1 MTTPGRSWAHWQ
13 NSLNNRNRKKP
24 MKRRNKPIIAA
35 TAGLLAVLMNRYA
48 VCAEEEIPETE
59 EPAAEE
65 RTEEVPGTS
74 TEAAAFEG
82 APEETGNEEGT
93 EREEENPVRPAEP
106 TVNEPAPAETQ
117 KSEASEQ
124 TPADTEESETVS
136 REITTEGPAE
146 EEPEA
151 LSDAEE
157 AEEQEEI
164 PAEDTEP
171 EEPPVMMA
179 MRSAPAEDEPD
190 SGEYAA
196 EDAGDAVQ
204 NTAAV
209 TIGKTAFST
218 DEDVSSGWD
227 SSTGTGWRNVADEYV
242 AMVGFDGSTTDLAY
256 KGEELTIMAAGTNR
270 IRRITG
276 EGSLNLTG
284 TGILLIDEIQLSEG
298 STFNLHTNTAIYESG
313 SVAVFLKD
321 KGSKNVYT
329 MINGGVS
336 GLIDE
341 LTELP
346 AGVTLVVPSGNTL
359 ELEVVAAGIKETETE
374 DGQTVQET
382 VYSTTGVSVEDYY
395 HAFIGFP
402 EVSTGRLVIPADS
415 TLKIE
420 EGAKVLMHEEGVGH
434 STWQTSI
441 YVYGSLDNN
450 GTTEGGVIGARSG
463 STLTGSGQIISAD
476 VTVDDIQSIKDDIVF
491 TSPNSMN
498 TLTIRGGTKTGT
510 INLSGGIVNLYTNK
524 AEIGT
529 LNVSGEVNLG
539 ILYSDTVGSINIA
552 EGSTLAV
559 HQTMRDFLEYGED
572 FPALIIKNG
581 IFSPASGSTLSIGS
595 GEVVLEKGSTVE
607 NCTILTGNDYLLDN
621 RSDYPLAA
629 QYGAP
634 VITSADQAEPYTET
648 DTVPVVFFQRSRSKT
663 WMVADI
669 LTSAV
674 SEPQTAEYLPRK
686 EEGSY
691 ITYSGADIIYEDA
704 ENKTLKDYIDTAE
717 GYYGIIHTEVYKLG
731 KDGSVQRIEVSEG
744 TSVTLEDAFLV
755 RIFAE
760 VSTEDHAGGSSSVD
774 SDSSF
779 TGSGTLGGN
788 SDGVI
793 TASAG
798 GVPIFTGTGI
808 TEEEKPD
815 KPENNN
821 TAGDTTAPVQTAV
834 ETPAEQPVKTTTVPA
849 VPAGLTAYVMP
860 ANRRTAGEK
869 AKPDGYRT
877 IPADRYT
884 LAVYSGNTLLSSL
897 GGRSV
902 TAEFFYA
909 AKTGRVHVFFRD
921 AYGILH
927 EMPAAYDKD
936 TETLKITSTRTGSF
950 LVVQEKMPGKAVH
963 PVEKYTIH

>member
-13 NSLNNRNRKKP
+13 NSLNNQNRKKP

-65 RTEEVPGTS
+65 RTEEVSGTS

-82 APEETGNEEGT
+82 APEEAGNEEET

-124 TPADTEESETVS
+124 TPADAEEAETVS

-146 EEPEA
+146 EEEPEV

-171 EEPPVMMA
+171 EEPPVMIA
-179 MRSAPAEDEPD
+179 MRSAPADVESD
-190 SGEYAA
+190 SDQNEAEAA
-196 EDAGDAVQ
+196 DDAVQ
-204 NTAAV
+204 STAAV

-242 AMVGFDGSTTDLAY
+242 AMVGFDGSKTDLTY
-256 KGEELTIMAAGTNR
+256 KGEDLTIMAAGTNR
-270 IRRITG
+270 IRKIVG
-276 EGSLNLTG
+276 EGNLNLTG
-284 TGILLIDEIQLSEG
+284 TGLLLIDEIQLSEG

-374 DGQTVQET
+374 DGQTIRET
-382 VYSTTGVSVEDYY
+382 VYSADGVSVEDYY

-402 EVSTGRLVIPADS
+402 EVSTGRLVIPSGS
-415 TLKIE
+415 TLRIE
-420 EGAKVLMHEEGVGH
+420 ENAKVLMSEEPVGW
-434 STWQTSI
+434 TDWQTAI
-441 YVYGSLDNN
+441 YVYGTLENN
-450 GTTEGGVIGARSG
+450 GEVIQGVVEAKSG
-463 STLTGSGQIISAD
+463 SVLTGSGQFEEAD
-476 VTVDDIQSIKDDIVF
+476 VAVDGIQSIKKNIAFIDSNV
-491 TSPNSMN
+491 SVY
-498 TLTIRGGTKTGT
+498 GGSITDT
-510 INLSGGIVNLYTNK
+510 INMTGGQLKLYGK
-524 AEIGT
+524 GLQIGT
-529 LNVSGEVNLG
+529 LNIS
-539 ILYSDTVGSINIA
+539 GSIVNYLRDTYVGNITIKDGGKA
-552 EGSTLAV
+552 EFGVLDDGIVSIPDQLTRILTIGGKLSGGTL
-559 HQTMRDFLEYGED
+559 QIE
-572 FPALIIKNG
+572 
-581 IFSPASGSTLSIGS
+581 SGR
-595 GEVVLEKGSTVE
+595 VVLEEGFTMENST
-607 NCTILTGNDYLLDN
+607 ISRAYDFILDN
-621 RSDYPLAA
+621 RSAVNLPL
-629 QYGAP
+629 QHTAP
-634 VITSADQAEPYTET
+634 VVTSAEYAQPYTEE
-648 DTVPVVFFQRSRSKT
+648 DTVPVVFVQRSGTITLAGS
-663 WMVADI
+663 I
-669 LTSAV
+669 LASAA
-674 SEPQTAEYLPRK
+674 STPEAKEYLPR
-686 EEGSY
+686 ENGGALIEY
-691 ITYSGADIIYEDA
+691 TYQQLIYKDA
-704 ENKTLKDYIDTAE
+704 EQEALKDYVDTTE
-717 GYYGIIHTEVYKLG
+717 FPFVSVEVYKVAE
-731 KDGSVQRIEVSEG
+731 DGTVQVTVLRKNDQA
-744 TSVTLEDAFLV
+744 VTLDGAFLIRTV
-755 RIFAE
+755 AE
-760 VSTEDHAGGSSSVD
+760 LFTGSSTGGSSSVEA
-774 SDSSF
+774 DSSF

-793 TASAG
+793 TASTSG
-798 GVPIFTGTGI
+798 SSIFTGTGI
-808 TEEEKPD
+808 AKEKD
-815 KPENNN
+815 K
-821 TAGDTTAPVQTAV
+821 TDSGGTTADASRPAAIQADETTAV
-834 ETPAEQPVKTTTVPA
+834 TATTVQRPVTVPA
-849 VPAGLTAYVMP
+849 ALTAYVTP
-860 ANRRTAGEK
+860 ANRRTAGRK
-869 AKPDGYRT
+869 AKPDGYKT

-884 LAVYSGNTLLSSL
+884 LTVYSGNTLLSSL

-902 TAEFFYA
+902 AAEFFYA
-909 AKTGRVHVFFRD
+909 AKTDRVHVFFRD

-927 EMPAAYDKD
+927 ETPSVYDKE
-936 TETLKITSTRTGSF
+936 TGTLKMTSTRTGSF
-950 LVVQEKMPGKAVH
+950 LVVQEKMPGKAAH
-963 PVEKYTIH
+963 PAVKYTIH